1 MIPEQ
6 WQPFL
11 KRWSEEW
18 VDAHDPEQDLP
29 LAAEVARER
38 WLGFAPARAEDLAA
52 AEARLGR
59 TLPPSL
65 REFLLTT
72 DGWRNAG
79 VFIYRLA
86 GTSELAWLA
95 DTDEGSGWIK
105 AYRNTEFHESGAE
118 PEGRIIARSLRL
130 SLDGDAAVMLLDPED
145 VDEHGEWAAYWVASW
160 SGSGPK
166 RFGSFHDLM
175 YDQYASFHALC
186 RPPGATRDHW
196 DAEVERARL
205 AALDGAVEEPL
216 TVLEEAFRF
225 GNSRGRLLRFQMLTM
240 LGDTHTIPLER
251 VAVVKEERADFLHAP
266 LFTRELLPL
275 VYAEEQRAPLWGSTT
290 LRVLENCGLEEARA
304 IAAGFDPD
312 EFDPNG
318 LTYGNPEFD
327 AAVHDILDRLRADP
341 AFLLPEPEPEAKGNA
356 KAKAK
361 ALRRSATNQ
370 AVTLTRQRL
379 LDSLWPELRAAMELW
394 RPVDEDHIAPVV
406 LLAHP
411 VLAEVITEERGREI
425 LSMRRGS

>member
-1 MIPEQ
+1 MIREQ

-11 KRWSEEW
+11 KRWSEER

-29 LAAEVARER
+29 LEAEVARGR
-38 WLGFAPARAEDLAA
+38 WLGFAPARAEELAA

-72 DGWRNAG
+72 DGWRDAG

-86 GTSELAWLA
+86 GASGLAWMA
-95 DTDEGSGWIK
+95 DTDEGSRWIK
-105 AYRNTEFHESGAE
+105 AYRSTEFHESDEE
-118 PEGRIIARSLRL
+118 PEGRIIARSLCL
-130 SLDGDAAVMLLDPED
+130 SLDGDAAVMFLDPED
-145 VDEHGEWAAYWVASW
+145 VDEHGEWAAYWLASW
-160 SGSGPK
+160 SGRGPT
-166 RFGSFHDLM
+166 RFRSFHDLM
-175 YDQYASFHALC
+175 YDQYVSFHALC

-216 TVLEEAFRF
+216 TVLEEASRF
-225 GNSRGRLLRFQMLTM
+225 GNGRARLLRFQMLTI
-240 LGDTHTIPLER
+240 LGDTHTVPLER
-251 VAVVKEERADFLHAP
+251 VAVVKEERERAVFLRTP

-275 VYAEEQRAPLWGSTT
+275 VYAEEQRAPMWGSTP
-290 LRVLENCGLEEARA
+290 LRLLGSCGSEEARA
-304 IAAGFDPD
+304 MAVGFDRD

-327 AAVHDILDRLRADP
+327 RAVHDILDRLNTDP
-341 AFLLPEPEPEAKGNA
+341 AFLRPEPGPEPGAAANKPGEDPTHTV
-356 KAKAK
+356 
-361 ALRRSATNQ
+361 RR
-370 AVTLTRQRL
+370 LP
-379 LDSLWPELRAAMELW
+379 DSLWPELRAAMALW